1 MKHSIKGGPS
11 IVRFY
16 GTSIEQLVYEVPGK
30 GVFDNKGSDY
40 KPDEAMNNI
49 SLHYLI
55 RTTGQYASEISAYEE
70 DFKRKSS
77 NITLTKVKEYKT
89 LLSKATEEELSKHDV
104 IFCTTS
110 MVTSPR
116 LIKATRNNVSQL
128 IVDECGMCTEPECMA
143 TIIASKPEQVVLI
156 GDHKQLRP
164 IVMCKQA
171 ADLGLERSMFER
183 YSKTARFVQ
192 LNMQYRMV
200 RLYLDCNAREK
211 NILCVFFF
219 Y

>member
-1 MKHSIKGGPS
+1 M
-11 IVRFY
+11 
-16 GTSIEQLVYEVPGK
+16 L
-30 GVFDNKGSDY
+30 DNKGSDY
-40 KPDEAMNNI
+40 KPNEAMNNI

-55 RTTGQYASEISAYEE
+55 RTTGPYASEISAFEE
-70 DFKRKSS
+70 RFKRQSS
-77 NITLTKVKEYKT
+77 NITLTRVQEYRE
-89 LLSKATEEELSKHDV
+89 LLNKATEEELSKHNV

-116 LIKATRNNVSQL
+116 LVKATRNNVAQL

-143 TIIASKPEQVVLI
+143 SIIAAKPEQVVLI

-164 IVMCKQA
+164 IVMCRQA

-200 RLYLDCNAREK
+200 RLHLNFNARVI
-211 NILCVFFF
+211 ILVVFSSL
-219 Y
+219 